1 MKLIMHILKKN
12 EKLNIDNTLLSIDE
26 IQKKLKEEHEEVSVA
41 LSNYSKQRSLNNL
54 KEVIRETFDLIQVC
68 ILILWRSHRHA
79 LTLDEPELIKE
90 INIEHKDKLI
100 SKRQWIPETGISIE
114 IKE

>member
-12 EKLNIDNTLLSIDE
+12 EKLNIDNATASVED
-26 IQKKLKEEHEEVSVA
+26 IQKKLKEEYEEVFTA
-41 LSNYSKQRSLNNL
+41 LNNYNKQRSLINL
-54 KEVIRETFDLIQVC
+54 KEVVRETFDLIQVC
-68 ILILWRSHRHA
+68 ILILWRSHRQA
-79 LTLDEPELIKE
+79 LTFDEPELIKE

-100 SKRQWIPETGISIE
+100 SKRQWIPETGISID